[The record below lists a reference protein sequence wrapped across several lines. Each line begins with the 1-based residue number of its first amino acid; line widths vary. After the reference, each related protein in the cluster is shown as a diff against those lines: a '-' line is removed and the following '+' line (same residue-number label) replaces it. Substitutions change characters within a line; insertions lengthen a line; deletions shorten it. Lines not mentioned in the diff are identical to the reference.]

1 MTYYKDCQ
9 IEDNNNYSS
18 IKLLAVADNTAKSVF
33 FNTYNDSSNAETL
46 NKEDY
51 VSSNDYNSENCE

>member
-1 MTYYKDCQ
+1 MTYYKDNMNQ
-9 IEDNNNYSS
+9 DNQNYSS
-18 IKLLAVADNTAKSVF
+18 IKELTVADNTAKSGF

-51 VSSNDYNSENCE
+51 VSSNDYFSENCE